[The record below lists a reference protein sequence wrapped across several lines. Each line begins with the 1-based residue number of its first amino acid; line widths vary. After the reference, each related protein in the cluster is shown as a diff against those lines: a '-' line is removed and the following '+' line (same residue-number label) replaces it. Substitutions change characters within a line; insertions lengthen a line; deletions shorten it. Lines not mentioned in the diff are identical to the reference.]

1 MELATSKFNIPL
13 SELLIRLERNHNT
26 IQRLS
31 RKLNSYTCEPNN
43 HSCFEK
49 LYELKQGFQSFTG
62 KQKQLVSQLKSLG
75 KEEIAGLEAEVK
87 RHTEMFRKLEQDM
100 AAYLLDTN
108 KYV

>member
-1 MELATSKFNIPL
+1 MEIATSKVNIPIP
-13 SELLIRLERNHNT
+13 ELLIRLERNHNT

-31 RKLNSYTCEPNN
+31 KKLNSYTCEPNN
-43 HSCFEK
+43 YSCFEK
-49 LYELKQGFQSFTG
+49 FYELKQGFQNFTG
-62 KQKQLVSQLKSLG
+62 KQKQLVSQLKSAG
-75 KEEIAGLEAEVK
+75 KSEIGSLEAELK